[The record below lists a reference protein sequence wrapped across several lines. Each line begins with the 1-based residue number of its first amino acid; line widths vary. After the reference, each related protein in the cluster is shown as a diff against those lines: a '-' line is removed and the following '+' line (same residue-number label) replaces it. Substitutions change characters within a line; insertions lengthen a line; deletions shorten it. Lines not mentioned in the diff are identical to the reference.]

1 MDLDL
6 ESLAVW
12 GTAARIFAPDLR
24 RAGRRLLADALR
36 GEIGRLL
43 PERSGPP
50 ATTTPALDAT
60 TRDSE
65 A

>member
-12 GTAARIFAPDLR
+12 GTAARILAPDPR
-24 RAGRRLLADALR
+24 RDGRHLLAGAPR

-43 PERSGPP
+43 PERPGPP
-50 ATTTPALDAT
+50 AATPALDAT

>member
-24 RAGRRLLADALR
+24 RAGRHLLADALR
-36 GEIGRLL
+36 GEVGRLL
-43 PERSGPP
+43 PERGGPAAP
-50 ATTTPALDAT
+50 SPALDAT